1 MATIKNRQKSS
12 AQWLRCEI
20 IDFLPNANVALR
32 YVDLGTR
39 GILKLKNLHRMHIEH
54 TKIAPACIEIGRF
67 LDDDLS
73 MADSEMEW
81 NTHFWREIVPYDVP
95 IVVGPDM
102 EFLETGKLQF
112 SQIRVAG
119 DEDDENL
126 LDKIPSPS
134 PFFTERSDDLRTQKE
149 DDDDGNVSDDKDS
162 G

>member
-102 EFLETGKLQF
+102 GEKFTDFSLEKRQKCNFCMFLCAPLIILPEITEFYQ
-112 SQIRVAG
+112 
-119 DEDDENL
+119 N
-126 LDKIPSPS
+126 
-134 PFFTERSDDLRTQKE
+134 FTI
-149 DDDDGNVSDDKDS
+149 
-162 G
+162 

>member
-1 MATIKNRQKSS
+1 
-12 AQWLRCEI
+12 
-20 IDFLPNANVALR
+20 
-32 YVDLGTR
+32 
-39 GILKLKNLHRMHIEH
+39 
-54 TKIAPACIEIGRF
+54 
-67 LDDDLS
+67 

>member
-1 MATIKNRQKSS
+1 MCGIYRSIVKINNFP
-12 AQWLRCEI
+12 I
-20 IDFLPNANVALR
+20 I
-32 YVDLGTR
+32 
-39 GILKLKNLHRMHIEH
+39 
-54 TKIAPACIEIGRF
+54 
-67 LDDDLS
+67 S
-73 MADSEMEW
+73 
-81 NTHFWREIVPYDVP
+81 
-95 IVVGPDM
+95 